1 MRTDS
6 SVESGDWLERT
17 RALAPVVREWRD
29 AAEQGRHLPRALFQ
43 ALRDAGVFKLSTPRA
58 HGGSEV
64 DEVTALEVI
73 EELARQDGSVGWN
86 VMVASNTATIASY
99 LGSNGLKAL
108 YEGGPSTVV
117 AGALLPKGSAQPTAQ
132 GYRLSGRWTL
142 ASGCHQADW
151 MVACSIVMEHGKPRT
166 HADGRPDIRSFFVP
180 AQACE
185 ILDTW
190 HTAGMR
196 GTGSHDWQVADVF
209 VPEELTFPIFLDGAR
224 QSTGLFVRD
233 FAAYAVARVAAVSL
247 GIARDAIESLRE
259 LARTK
264 VPTVGTSTLATQHV
278 THERFGRAEAL
289 LRAARSYL
297 YQTVRELP
305 YTPTWSTEL
314 DDDLRAAIRL
324 AGAHAA
330 ESAAQA
336 VDLMFNLA
344 GTAGIY
350 TSSRLERC
358 FRDVHVAA
366 QHINVAPSNMEM
378 VGQYLLGQGLAF
390 RR

>member
-1 MRTDS
+1 MTIDHLAS
-6 SVESGDWLERT
+6 ANDWLVRM
-17 RALAPVVREWRD
+17 RALAPTVREWRD
-29 AAEQGRHLPRALFQ
+29 AAERERHLPQALCA
-43 ALRDAGVFKLSTPRA
+43 ALRDAGVFKMSTPRA
-58 HGGSEV
+58 HGGCEL
-64 DEVTALEVI
+64 DEICALGVI
-73 EELARQDGSVGWN
+73 EELSRQDGSVGWN
-86 VMVASNTATIASY
+86 AMVASNTATIASY
-99 LGSNGLKAL
+99 LGSEGLKTL
-108 YEGGPSTVV
+108 YKGGPSTVV
-117 AGALLPKGSAQPTAQ
+117 AGALLPKGSAQSIPG

-151 MVACSIVMEHGKPRT
+151 MVACSVVLEQGKPRL
-166 HADGRPDIRSFFVP
+166 HADGRPDIRTFFLP
-180 AQACE
+180 ASQCE

-196 GTGSHDWQVADVF
+196 GTGSHDWQVAEVF
-209 VPEELTFPIFLDGAR
+209 VPEALSFPIFLDGAR
-224 QSTGLFVRD
+224 QVGGLFVRD
-233 FAAYAVARVAAVSL
+233 FAAYAVARVAAVAL
-247 GIARDAIESLRE
+247 GIARDAIESLSE

-278 THERFGRAEAL
+278 THDRLGRAEAL
-289 LRAARSYL
+289 LRAARSLL
-297 YQTVRELP
+297 YETVRALP
-305 YTPTWSTEL
+305 YSPSWSTEL
-314 DDDLRAAIRL
+314 DDGSRAAIRL

-366 QHINVAPSNMEM
+366 QHINVAPSNIEM